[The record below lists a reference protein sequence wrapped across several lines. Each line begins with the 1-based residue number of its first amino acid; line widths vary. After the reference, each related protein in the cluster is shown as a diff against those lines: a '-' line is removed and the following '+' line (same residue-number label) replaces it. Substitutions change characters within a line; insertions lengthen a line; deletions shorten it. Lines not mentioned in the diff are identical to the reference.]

1 MQKSVKVSRNV
12 VKVSLSCLLALF
24 LIILYS
30 STVSATDEYL
40 HYEQLSITHVH
51 EKASGRTNTCYK
63 CESCPNTPTV
73 MSGWA
78 GNPDNTYSNCWLCGQ
93 FYRYDGSI
101 PVGTQVPCVGK
112 IYTAQHNE
120 TPVIGTITFSVD
132 STLQATVDVD
142 AISMSDVT
150 YSWSN
155 GDTTNTTRFTSV
167 GTHSCT
173 VTYVDTMS
181 LATKSTTV
189 TYTVVDEE
197 SPIVSSVDFSTER
210 VSESVV
216 NVIASDDI
224 GVSEYKLEMN

>member
-12 VKVSLSCLLALF
+12 VKVSFSCLLALF

-40 HYEQLSITHVH
+40 HYEQLNITHVH
-51 EKASGRTNTCYK
+51 EKASGVTNTCYR
-63 CESCPNTPTV
+63 CTRCTYTPTV
-73 MSGWA
+73 FSGWG
-78 GNPDNTYSNCWLCGQ
+78 GNPDNTYYTCAVCGHH
-93 FYRYDGSI
+93 RNLDGSI
-101 PVGTQVPCVGK
+101 PVGTQVRCDGR

-142 AISMSDVT
+142 AVSMSDIT

-197 SPIVSSVDFSTER
+197 SPIVSGVDFSTER
-210 VSESVV
+210 VPESVI
-216 NVIASDDI
+216 NVIESDDI